1 VERAGGDTQWGNLF
15 TYAANNPVTFV
26 DANGMDF
33 LGDVWGGIVGGAG
46 WIWDNIIFGIPNE
59 IISSINWYAHAT
71 DAERAGFWAGIFA
84 GIVVGVTILLIAA
97 SCLVGCEGLLLLAPL
112 AAFIAGTAAAGIASI
127 AVTKALGG
135 QPTAEGTMHA
145 MFWGGLIAG
154 GVAGAGSAR
163 PSARGATSEA
173 PKPVGGPREILERRL
188 EGDGRVGGGYNHDF
202 DTKAEALEFVGVHT
216 NDLEGVESHMRDF
229 GDGRGPQEVFKG
241 EINGKPVDVQVHM
254 EDAETMGGRQDPH
267 FHIRDNGG
275 RFVQNPFD
283 YEGNGGHWM
292 FGQDMPAG
300 FNWVYAP

>member
-71 DAERAGFWAGIFA
+71 DAERAGFWAGVFA

-112 AAFIAGTAAAGIASI
+112 AAFIAGTAAAGVASI

-135 QPTAEGTMHA
+135 QPTAAGTMHA
-145 MFWGGLIAG
+145 MFWGGFIAG
-154 GVAGAGSAR
+154 AVAGAGSAKA
-163 PSARGATSEA
+163 SARAAMSKAPRAVGAAGPKA
-173 PKPVGGPREILERRL
+173 PAAAVVDLNIGDLPIPQVSKDRIRFVLDNIKSTGKAPEGYEGGRPFRNDKGYLDPEVAGYYNEDDIHPRRPGL
-188 EGDGRVGGGYNHDF
+188 N
-202 DTKAEALEFVGVHT
+202 
-216 NDLEGVESHMRDF
+216 
-229 GDGRGPQEVFKG
+229 RGPERLVVRGDLNKG
-241 EINGKPVDVQVHM
+241 GKAWYTDTHYG
-254 EDAETMGGRQDPH
+254 DRG
-267 FHIRDNGG
+267 
-275 RFVQNPFD
+275 
-283 YEGNGGHWM
+283 
-292 FGQDMPAG
+292 MPA
-300 FNWVYAP
+300 FYKLEDP